1 MERRA
6 EAEKELAAIVDA
18 FSIDAA
24 QARRDRV
31 KRQSDADPGL
41 HRPTRTVQVMYEPK
55 RVGPD
60 QIDDHVGTRGVGF
73 ANATIGE
80 KKSIAN
86 TTTCA
91 KFIVPS
97 CSRCTEAETSD
108 LRMLQ
113 RDDEA

>member
-41 HRPTRTVQVMYEPK
+41 HRPT
-55 RVGPD
+55 
-60 QIDDHVGTRGVGF
+60 
-73 ANATIGE
+73 
-80 KKSIAN
+80 
-86 TTTCA
+86 
-91 KFIVPS
+91 
-97 CSRCTEAETSD
+97 
-108 LRMLQ
+108 
-113 RDDEA
+113 